1 MTSDPRAAE
10 MAGDLEAAGFF
21 DGLDAPARAARAELV
36 GALAEMGVPGEEVKV
51 AAAENRL
58 ALLPAEWSLSREA
71 VLTTAEL
78 SERTGVEAEFIDEV
92 VRALGL
98 LPPDPGEAGFREAD
112 VAAFASLALMRAS
125 GIPREGVADVSRVLG
140 HALWRISEAI
150 RDLIGETFADPGA
163 SEHELAMRYAT
174 LAKELTPHVTPLLE
188 SVFRAHLLD
197 GVKSDIIGAAGTG
210 PATREVG
217 VAFADLVDFSRLGQ
231 ELPAGELGQ
240 IAERLAELTAT
251 AATHPVRLVKTI
263 GDAVMLV
270 SPELRPLVDAT
281 LDLLEA
287 AAAEPTLPRLRAG
300 VAYGSAVPRSGD
312 WYGDTVNVASRLS
325 VLARPGSLLATQ
337 SVRELCGTS
346 HGCSPLGPRH
356 LKGRRRPLA
365 VYRLRRLSTRL
376 ESDHGE

>member
-1 MTSDPRAAE
+1 MTSNVGASELGA
-10 MAGDLEAAGFF
+10 DLDAAGFF
-21 DGLDAPARAARAELV
+21 DGLDARARSARTELLT
-36 GALAEMGVPGEEVKV
+36 ALAKMGIPDEQVRL

-58 ALLPAEWSLSREA
+58 TLLPAEWSLSRES

-78 SERTGVEAEFIDEV
+78 SERAGVDTDSIVEV

-98 LPPDPGEAGFREAD
+98 RPPDPGEAGFREAD

-125 GIPREGVADVSRVLG
+125 GIPKEGVADVSRVLG

-150 RDLIGETFADPGA
+150 RDLIGETFADPGG

-188 SVFRAHLLD
+188 SVFRAHLLE
-197 GVKSDIIGAAGTG
+197 GVKSDIVAVAGTG
-210 PATREVG
+210 PATRQVG

-231 ELPAGELGQ
+231 ELSAGELGQ
-240 IAERLAELTAT
+240 IAERLTEMTV
-251 AATHPVRLVKTI
+251 AATTPPVRLVKTI

-270 SPELRPLVDAT
+270 SSELPPLVDAT

-287 AAAEPTLPRLRAG
+287 AAREPGLPQLRAG
-300 VAYGSAVPRSGD
+300 IAYGSAVPRSGD

-325 VLARPGSLLATQ
+325 VLAKPDSLLATEA
-337 SVRELCGTS
+337 VREVCGAS
-346 HGCSPLGPRH
+346 YGWSPLGPRR
-356 LKGRRRPLA
+356 LKGRRRPMD
-365 VYRLRRLSTRL
+365 VYRLRHLST
-376 ESDHGE
+376 G